1 VCVNVVESVVK
12 KVSVVTVSIDVLTKV
27 LNIVVVLWA
36 ETDVVVSVR
45 KNSVDLPV
53 VWKVV
58 VVSDEE
64 VSVVDVVVEV
74 EVVEV
79 EVEVTTVS
87 VRVKTPVTA
96 TSKNSYPE
104 SLTGTPVTLTL

>member
-1 VCVNVVESVVK
+1 MVESVVK

-36 ETDVVVSVR
+36 ETDVVVSVM

-58 VVSDEE
+58 VENDEE
-64 VSVVDVVVEV
+64 VHVVDVVVKV

-79 EVEVTTVS
+79 SVELTLVS
-87 VRVKTPVTA
+87 VIVKTPVTA
-96 TSKNSYPE
+96 TSKIADPTPLLGE
-104 SLTGTPVTLTL
+104 PVTLTR